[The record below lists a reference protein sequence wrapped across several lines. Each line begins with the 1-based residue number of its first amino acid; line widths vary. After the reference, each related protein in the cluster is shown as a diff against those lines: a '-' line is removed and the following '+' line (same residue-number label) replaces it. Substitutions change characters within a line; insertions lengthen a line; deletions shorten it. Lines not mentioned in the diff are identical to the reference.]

1 MTHKDLVTK
10 IYNTAS
16 EKEAVEECEHQSSD
30 RFPWGDKNDTDVSHP
45 AHYQSS
51 GGLEVIDAIQAFT
64 EDLNGMEAVDTAN
77 VIKYICRWKKKNG
90 VQDLKKASWYLN
102 HLIHHLEKENTQ

>member
-30 RFPWGDKNDTDVSHP
+30 RFPQGDKNDTDVSHP
-45 AHYQSS
+45 AHY
-51 GGLEVIDAIQAFT
+51 LEV
-64 EDLNGMEAVDTAN
+64 
-77 VIKYICRWKKKNG
+77 WK
-90 VQDLKKASWYLN
+90 
-102 HLIHHLEKENTQ
+102 